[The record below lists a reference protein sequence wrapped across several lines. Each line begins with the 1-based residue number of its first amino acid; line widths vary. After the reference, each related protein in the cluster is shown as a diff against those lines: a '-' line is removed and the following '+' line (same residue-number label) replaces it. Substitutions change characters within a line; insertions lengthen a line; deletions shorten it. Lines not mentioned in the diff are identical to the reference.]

1 MAGVTAF
8 FHRGLCPLCGGGFRR
23 CRFETLLF
31 TPTEEQRQMP
41 SGLPPLRLWR
51 GKDCKKGTP
60 VNPGCFCFSGKYG
73 GESACV
79 GAVLGKTGLWH
90 TDPAHWERQGVAPRR
105 GTPENPGCFCFSGKC
120 SGESACVGAV
130 LGKRGSGILTRLTG
144 DARELLPAGAVQPVP
159 CRLSKIRAAV
169 RHTETF
175 RFSLFTL
182 H

>member
-1 MAGVTAF
+1 MRRKGEADGMAGVTAF

-60 VNPGCFCFSGKYG
+60 VNPGCFCFSGKCG

-79 GAVLGKTGLWH
+79 GI
-90 TDPAHWERQGVAPRR
+90 
-105 GTPENPGCFCFSGKC
+105 
-120 SGESACVGAV
+120 V

-144 DARELLPAGAVQPVP
+144 DARELLPAGAPRIFRGVFALVGQCSP
-159 CRLSKIRAAV
+159 CLLTFQNPYRFAA
-169 RHTETF
+169 HHNS
-175 RFSLFTL
+175 SLFTL
-182 H
+182 HLSL

>member
-1 MAGVTAF
+1 MCFCFSRKCGGESARWRFAQMWQGTESSPHKRPPPKMRRKGEVDGMAGVTAF
-8 FHRGLCPLCGGGFRR
+8 FHRGLCPLCGGGFQSDSG
-23 CRFETLLF
+23 ETLLF
-31 TPTEEQRQMP
+31 TPTEERRQMP

-60 VNPGCFCFSGKYG
+60 VNPGCFCFSRECGRK
-73 GESACV
+73 
-79 GAVLGKTGLWH
+79 
-90 TDPAHWERQGVAPRR
+90 
-105 GTPENPGCFCFSGKC
+105 
-120 SGESACVGAV
+120 SACVGAV
-130 LGKRGSGILTRLTG
+130 LGKRGSGIVIRLTG
-144 DARELLPAGAVQPVP
+144 DSRELLPAGAVQPVP